1 MVLMTRISLL
11 ALLLL
16 TSAANAQSATT
27 KYFGYFAGDTVP
39 SLSSPPS
46 AVSFDEMKDHI
57 NLYSIGSFSGYT
69 TPEAR
74 VQTQAEYLAKLA
86 AAKAAHVHAIVYAAP
101 FVLQAV
107 RDSTSGNISCWN
119 NDPAAA
125 ASWTSLSQA
134 MVDQGYLI
142 PGDPVRSTVVAVYI
156 ADEPNG
162 NGCLSDVNGH
172 ANPAFVNGVNAV
184 RLDPRT
190 ASLPIASILTADFDS
205 FSQGMQLLDWVG
217 YDQYG
222 DSDSKWNSRMA
233 DLKSR
238 TPGKKYIVV
247 PGAMQNCS
255 QVVAESTTRYFSAIE
270 SDPSV
275 TWIAPFAW
283 FSGLG
288 YNANCLGVRDIPT
301 LRSAYTAEGVKIRNL
316 QCSSSHA
323 DQEFCN
329 GTGVT
334 GTDISAA
341 LSLLFN

>member
-1 MVLMTRISLL
+1 MVLLTRISLL
-11 ALLLL
+11 AFFLLA
-16 TSAANAQSATT
+16 SAANAQSAAR

-39 SLSSPPS
+39 SLTSPPG

-57 NLYSIGSFSGYT
+57 NLYAIMAFSGYT

-74 VQTQAEYLAKLA
+74 AQTQAEYLAKLA
-86 AAKAAHVHAIVYAAP
+86 AAKAAHVHAIISASP
-101 FVLQAV
+101 FVFQAV
-107 RDSTSGNISCWN
+107 RDSNTGNITCWN
-119 NDPAAA
+119 NDPTAATSW
-125 ASWTSLSQA
+125 ASLTQA
-134 MVDQGYLI
+134 MVDHGYLI

-162 NGCLSDVNGH
+162 NACLSDVSGH

-184 RLDPRT
+184 RLDQRS
-190 ASLPIASILTADFDS
+190 ASLPIASILTSDFDS

-217 YDQYG
+217 YDNYG
-222 DSDSKWNSRMA
+222 DSDSKWSNRMA

-275 TWIAPFAW
+275 TWLAPFAW

-288 YNANCLGVRDIPT
+288 NNPNCFGVRDIPS
-301 LRSAYTAEGVKIRNL
+301 LKSAYTAEGLKIRSL
-316 QCSSSHA
+316 SGGMS
-323 DQEFCN
+323 
-329 GTGVT
+329 

-341 LSLLFN
+341 LNFLLN